1 MDASFNWLKSVVL
14 ENRRMFDN
22 AIRMM
27 KMDRKMYQWKYNIWQ
42 NGEKKCPE
50 PHLLTDQDKLDRIE
64 MLKQKKESFILK
76 PFDED
81 QHPHLAAYKKQIQ
94 IDRDA
99 GNLESIDTML
109 KTGIF
114 WTTVKCP
121 KCAREETVSISYLFK
136 IFLFIYF
143 LFENCYIYILIV
155 SRLLQ
160 CVIFSLI
167 LANYVVKFKLRPY
180 WATCLAMKS
189 FLAGF
194 LKKARRY
201 LRMIYKKL
209 KTMKLRKPGI

>member
-22 AIRMM
+22 SIRMM

-50 PHLLTDQDKLDRIE
+50 PHLLTDQDKIDRIE

-94 IDRDA
+94 IDREA

-121 KCAREETVSISYLFK
+121 KCAREAPPMRHFFFNPCKLCRQIQATALLGHMPCDEKFFGWIFKEGSTISEDDLQK
-136 IFLFIYF
+136 IT
-143 LFENCYIYILIV
+143 
-155 SRLLQ
+155 Q
-160 CVIFSLI
+160 
-167 LANYVVKFKLRPY
+167 P
-180 WATCLAMKS
+180 S
-189 FLAGF
+189 FLH
-194 LKKARRY
+194 LVCIH
-201 LRMIYKKL
+201 LI
-209 KTMKLRKPGI
+209 I

>member
-1 MDASFNWLKSVVL
+1 MIYKVMDASFNWLKSVVL

-27 KMDRKMYQWKYNIWQ
+27 KMDRKMFQWKYNIWQ

-136 IFLFIYF
+136 IFLFIYY
-143 LFENCYIYILIV
+143 LFENCYIYID
-155 SRLLQ
+155 R
-160 CVIFSLI
+160 
-167 LANYVVKFKLRPY
+167 
-180 WATCLAMKS
+180 
-189 FLAGF
+189 
-194 LKKARRY
+194 
-201 LRMIYKKL
+201 
-209 KTMKLRKPGI
+209 